1 MVLISYPH
9 CFHLAAA
16 MAFGIGRGLATPLL
30 VINFILYLIAACLAG
45 WALNR
50 NFDAARGTGEGGVGT
65 SKTLYIYPL
74 FDIAFN
80 FS

>member
-1 MVLISYPH
+1 
-9 CFHLAAA
+9 

-50 NFDAARGTGEGGVGT
+50 NFDAARGTGEGVVGT
-65 SKTLYIYPL
+65 LYCALIL
-74 FDIAFN
+74 VCDIVYWLP
-80 FS
+80 